1 MTEIFLASHLD
12 LSKRDSSAML
22 EAIRQAQARF
32 IVDTTPRQSFG
43 DLLDILLSM
52 TESEYGFIGEIFYK
66 DEGIPFL
73 KTHSITNIA
82 WNDETRALYNKYTAE
97 QGMEFHNLK
106 SLFGQVMVTKKPVIA
121 NDPANDPRA
130 GGLPPGHPAMNSF
143 MGLPLFFNGQMVGM
157 IGAAN
162 NPSGYTPE
170 LIDWL
175 TPFLNTSATLIVGYR
190 NTRDRGLVEQSL
202 QEANNNFHALLQAV
216 PDLMFELDI
225 NGEYLNVWGVRGDL
239 LFAPKSELEGQSVTQ
254 ILPAEAAQQVL
265 AAIQDA
271 DKNGMTFGR
280 QIMLPLSQGPHWFE
294 LSVSKKCITPG
305 KPASYIVLS
314 RDITS
319 TKEAEEELRIA
330 AATFESQEAILITDS
345 STKVL
350 RANKAYEDITG
361 YSSSEIIGKN
371 MNDMDSDYHD
381 AAFYQGMWSELR
393 ETGKWVGEVWDR
405 RKCGELYPRYMTIT
419 AVYDDNKE
427 VINFVSVF
435 TDIAQ
440 RKQSEEEIHQLAFY
454 DPLTRLPNRRL
465 LIDRLQY
472 ALEKSLR
479 SDQYGALLFLDL
491 DHFKIINDTKGHA
504 IGDML
509 LIEVAHRLK
518 NCVRKGDIVARLSGD
533 EFVLVL
539 EDLSKQPDDAATQAE
554 QVAEKVTDELIKHYM
569 LEDYK
574 CYTTASI
581 GINLFRGQQD
591 SIDVL
596 FRNADV
602 AMYQAKAAGRNA
614 IRFFD
619 PQMQVALQARS
630 SLEADLRQALEKQ
643 QFSLHYQIQVDSK
656 HRPLGAE
663 VLLRWQHPARGLIF
677 PDQFIPLTEENGL
690 IVPIGLWVLE
700 TACAQINKW
709 QCEELMRNLTLA
721 VNVSAKQLHQVD
733 FAEQVMHVLLESGVN
748 PSLLKLELTE
758 SVVLENFEDTI
769 KKMQTLKSLGV
780 RFSLDDFGTG
790 QSSLTYL
797 KQLPLDQIKIDRSF
811 VRDIASDPNDATIVN
826 TIIVMSKAM
835 ALDVIAEGVETDA
848 QREFL
853 DRHGC
858 QHYQGYLFSK
868 PVPLD
873 QFEQELRRFSQV
885 HLGSE

>member
-1 MTEIFLASHLD
+1 MTEIFEASHLD
-12 LSKRDSSAML
+12 LPSRDSTAML
-22 EAIRQAQARF
+22 EAIGQAQARF
-32 IVDTTPRQSFG
+32 IVDTTPRESFG
-43 DLLDILLSM
+43 DLLDILLSI
-52 TESEYGFIGEIFYK
+52 TESEYGFIGEIFNK
-66 DEGIPFL
+66 DDGAPFL

-82 WNDETRALYNKYTAE
+82 WNEETRALYDKYTAE

-106 SLFGQVMVTKKPVIA
+106 TLFGQVMVTRKPVVS
-121 NDPANDPRA
+121 NDPANDPRS
-130 GGLPPGHPAMNSF
+130 GGLPPGHPAMTSF

-175 TPFLNTSATLIVGYR
+175 TPFLHTCASLIVGYR
-190 NTRDRGLVEQSL
+190 NTRDRALAEQSL
-202 QEANNNFHALLQAV
+202 QEANNKFHALLQAV

-239 LFAPKSELEGQSVTQ
+239 LFAPRSELEGQSVTQ

-265 AAIQDA
+265 AAIRDA
-271 DKNGMTFGR
+271 DKNGMSLGR
-280 QIMLPLSQGPHWFE
+280 QILLPLPQGPHWFE
-294 LSVSKKCITPG
+294 LSVSKKCDTLG
-305 KPASYIVLS
+305 KPTSYIVLS

-345 STKVL
+345 NAKVL
-350 RANKAYEDITG
+350 RANKAFEVITG
-361 YSSSEIIGKN
+361 YSATEIVGQN
-371 MNDMDSDYHD
+371 MNNLHSDHHD
-381 AAFYQGMWSELR
+381 AAFYQDMWSELR

-405 RKCGELYPRYMTIT
+405 RKSGELYPRYMTIT
-419 AVYDDNKE
+419 AVYDDNQE
-427 VINFVSVF
+427 VINYVSVF

-440 RKQSEEEIHQLAFY
+440 RKQTEEEIHQLAFY

-472 ALEKSLR
+472 AMEKSLR

-504 IGDML
+504 IGDLL
-509 LIEVAHRLK
+509 LIEVASRLK
-518 NCVRKGDIVARLSGD
+518 NCLRTGDIVARLSGD

-539 EDLSKQPDDAATQAE
+539 EDLSKESDDAATQAE
-554 QVAEKVTDELIKHYM
+554 QVAEKISSELVKPYM

-574 CYTTASI
+574 CYTTPSI
-581 GINLFRGQQD
+581 GINLFRGHHD

-602 AMYQAKAAGRNA
+602 AMYQAKSAGRNA

-619 PQMQVALQARS
+619 PQMQVALEARS
-630 SLEADLRQALEKQ
+630 SLEADLRQALDKQ
-643 QFSLHYQIQVDSK
+643 QFSLHYQIQIDSQ

-663 VLLRWQHPARGLIF
+663 ALLRWEHPARGLVF

-709 QCEELMRNLTLA
+709 QCDDMTRNLTLA
-721 VNVSAKQLHQVD
+721 VNVSAKQLHQAE
-733 FAEQVMHVLLESGVN
+733 FTEQVKQVLLETGVN

-769 KKMQTLKSLGV
+769 KKMQKLKSLGV

-811 VRDIASDPNDATIVN
+811 VRDIATDPNDAAIVN

-835 ALDVIAEGVETDA
+835 GLDVIAEGVETED

-853 DRHGC
+853 DLHGC
-858 QHYQGYLFSK
+858 QNYQGYLFSE

-873 QFEQELRRFSQV
+873 QFERKLTSFSQ
-885 HLGSE
+885 G